1 VTISRLSRLNQ
12 NPRSRSAGRLPVAA
26 LAVAAVLAA
35 GCGASSPGSSGSRA
49 TASPQQAVEAAAR
62 QAAQISS
69 ATAVLSEQAGGSG
82 GESISGAVTEQ
93 IKPSLLMSMRLSIS
107 SGSGASEYLGGIINT
122 RAMYLRSSAFG
133 QQTGKPWLEIPFSVL
148 GGASSSLAQLFKS
161 LSKINP
167 AQQTAVLGGARNV
180 RDAGTAVID
189 GAATTHYT
197 GTISPSNGLAAL
209 PPALRKTLAPEL
221 KAISGHI
228 AFGLWIDRQNQIRKV
243 TESETVS
250 GEPVITTIVFSAINQ
265 PVHVSLPPASQ
276 VSVIPASV
284 LSGGTD

>member
-1 VTISRLSRLNQ
+1 
-12 NPRSRSAGRLPVAA
+12 VAA
-26 LAVAAVLAA
+26 LAAAALLAA
-35 GCGASSPGSSGSRA
+35 GCSASSAGA
-49 TASPQQAVEAAAR
+49 TASPQQAVAAAAR

-69 ATAVLSEQAGGSG
+69 ATAVLSEQVGGSA

-93 IKPSLLMSMRLSIS
+93 IRPSLLMSMNLSIR
-107 SGSGASEYLGGIINT
+107 SGSGVSENLGGIINT
-122 RAMYLRSSAFG
+122 KAMYLHSSAFS

-167 AQQTAVLGGARNV
+167 AQQTAVLAGARNV
-180 RDAGTAVID
+180 RDAGTAVI
-189 GAATTHYT
+189 GGVQTTHYT

-228 AFGLWIDRQNQIRKV
+228 AFGLWIDGQSQIRKV

-250 GEPVITTIVFSAINQ
+250 GEPVVTTIVFSAINK
-265 PVHVSLPPASQ
+265 PVHFSLPRASQ

-284 LSGGTD
+284 LGGSTT

>member
-1 VTISRLSRLNQ
+1 MAVL
-12 NPRSRSAGRLPVAA
+12 AA
-26 LAVAAVLAA
+26 AAVAAA
-35 GCGASSPGSSGSRA
+35 GCGASPSASSTGSHASG
-49 TASPQQAVEAAAR
+49 SPQQAVEAAAR

-69 ATAVLSEQAGGSG
+69 ASAVLSEQVGGSG

-93 IKPSLLMSMRLSIS
+93 IKPSLLMSMRLSIR
-107 SGSGASEYLGGIINT
+107 SGGGASENLGGIINAK
-122 RAMYLRSSAFG
+122 AMYLRSSAFS

-148 GGASSSLAQLFKS
+148 GGSSSSLGQLFKS

-167 AQQTAVLGGARNV
+167 AQQTAVLAGARNV
-180 RDAGTAVID
+180 RDAGTAVIG

-197 GTISPSNGLAAL
+197 GTISPANGLAAL
-209 PPALRKTLAPEL
+209 PPALRKSLAPEL

-228 AFGLWIDRQNQIRKV
+228 AFGLWIDGQHQIRKV

-250 GEPVITTIVFSAINQ
+250 GAPVVTTIVFSAINQ

-276 VSVIPASV
+276 VSVIPAGA